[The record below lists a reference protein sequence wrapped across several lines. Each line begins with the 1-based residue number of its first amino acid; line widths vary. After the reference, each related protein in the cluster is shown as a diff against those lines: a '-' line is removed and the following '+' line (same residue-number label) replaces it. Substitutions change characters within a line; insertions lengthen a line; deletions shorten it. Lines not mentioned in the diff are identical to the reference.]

1 MEGLGVLAMAR
12 VWHIGRTVGQ
22 RNRRY
27 PLSTQ
32 SRHSGKRLKASGG
45 RCRLPQS
52 LLPVGLDQLLQ
63 AIGTEV
69 AAETSSIAD
78 ANAAAKTL
86 VALRAEEKLANIGKK
101 SLCDVWRDQD

>member
-1 MEGLGVLAMAR
+1 MS
-12 VWHIGRTVGQ
+12 
-22 RNRRY
+22 

-32 SRHSGKRLKASGG
+32 SRHSGKRLNASGG
-45 RCRLPQS
+45 RSRLPQS

-69 AAETSSIAD
+69 ATETRSIAD

-86 VALRAEEKLANIGKK
+86 VASRAEEKLANIGKI
-101 SLCDVWRDQD
+101 LLWCLAGPRPILRH